1 MEQIELNV
9 KLRTI
14 KGKQVSNLRRAG
26 DVPAVLYSRHADPVV
41 LQANTRELLRVL
53 TRAGGS
59 RLVKL
64 NIDGAPESRMAL
76 VREVQREPIKG
87 TLWHVDFYGVS
98 MTEVIKV
105 EVPIR
110 YDGIS
115 PAVTRN
121 EGVLIHAM
129 DSIEIECL
137 PGDLIDVIAID
148 VSTLDKV
155 GDVIRVSELRVPAT
169 VKLLA
174 DVEATVARVS
184 HLAAEEVE
192 APAVTEAVVAEPE
205 VIKKGKAEEE
215 EAEAEAKAKE

>member
-9 KLRTI
+9 QPRTVV
-14 KGKQVSNLRRAG
+14 GKQVKALRRAG
-26 DVPAVLYSRHADPVV
+26 DVPAVLYSRRGEPVI
-41 LQANTRELLRVL
+41 LQANNRELLRVL

-64 NIDGAPESRMAL
+64 NIAGAKDAPMAL

-87 TLWHVDFYGVS
+87 TVLHVDFYGVS

-110 YDGIS
+110 YDGVS

-137 PGDLIDVIAID
+137 PGDLIDAD
-148 VSTLDKV
+148 RDRCEHAWT
-155 GDVIRVSELRVPAT
+155 RWAT
-169 VKLLA
+169 
-174 DVEATVARVS
+174 
-184 HLAAEEVE
+184 
-192 APAVTEAVVAEPE
+192 
-205 VIKKGKAEEE
+205 
-215 EAEAEAKAKE
+215 

>member
-1 MEQIELNV
+1 MEEIVLNV
-9 KLRTI
+9 QPRMVI
-14 KGKQVSNLRRAG
+14 GKQAKALRRAG
-26 DVPAVLYSRHADPVV
+26 DVPAVLYSRRGEPVI
-41 LQANTRELLRVL
+41 LQANNRELLRVL
-53 TRAGGS
+53 ARAGGS
-59 RLVKL
+59 RLIRL
-64 NIDGAPESRMAL
+64 NIAGAKEAPMAL

-87 TLWHVDFYGVS
+87 TLIHVDFFGVS

-105 EVPIR
+105 ELPIR

-137 PGDLIDVIAID
+137 PGDLIDSIAID
-148 VSTLDKV
+148 VSILDKV
-155 GDVIRVSELRVPAT
+155 GDVIRVSDLKVPAT

-184 HLAAEEVE
+184 HLAGEEVE
-192 APAVTEAVVAEPE
+192 VVAGATEAIVAEPE

-215 EAEAEAKAKE
+215 EAEE

>member
-9 KLRTI
+9 KPRTV
-14 KGKQVSNLRRAG
+14 KGKQVSALRRAG
-26 DVPAVLYSRHADPVV
+26 DVPAVLYSRRADPVV

-64 NIDGAPESRMAL
+64 NIEGTPESRMAL

-105 EVPIR
+105 VVPIR

-148 VSTLDKV
+148 VSALDKV
-155 GDVIRVSELRVPAT
+155 GDVIRVSDLKVPDT
-169 VKLLA
+169 VKLMI
-174 DVEATVARVS
+174 DSEATVARVS
-184 HLAAEEVE
+184 HLATEEVE
-192 APAVTEAVVAEPE
+192 AVAATTEAVATEPE
-205 VIKKGKAEEE
+205 VIKKGKIEEE
-215 EAEAEAKAKE
+215 EEE

>member
-1 MEQIELNV
+1 MEEIVLNV
-9 KLRTI
+9 QPRTVV
-14 KGKQVSNLRRAG
+14 GKQVKALRREG
-26 DVPAVLYSRHADPVV
+26 NVPAVLYSRRGEPVI
-41 LQANTRELLRVL
+41 LQANNRELLRVL
-53 TRAGGS
+53 ARAGGS

-64 NIDGAPESRMAL
+64 NIAGSKEAPMAL

-87 TLWHVDFYGVS
+87 TLWHVDFFGVS

-110 YDGIS
+110 YDGVS

-137 PGDLIDVIAID
+137 PGDLIDAIAID

-155 GDVIRVSELRVPAT
+155 GDVIRVSDLQVPAT

-174 DVEATVARVS
+174 DLEATVTRVS

-192 APAVTEAVVAEPE
+192 APAAAAEAVVAEPE

-215 EAEAEAKAKE
+215 EEEAKE

>member
-9 KLRTI
+9 QPRTVV
-14 KGKQVSNLRRAG
+14 GKQVKALRREG
-26 DVPAVLYSRHADPVV
+26 NVPAVLYSRRDEPVI
-41 LQANTRELLRVL
+41 LQANNRELMRVL
-53 TRAGGS
+53 ARAGGS

-64 NIDGAPESRMAL
+64 NIPGRKDAPVAL

-87 TLWHVDFYGVS
+87 TLLHVDFYGVS
-98 MTEVIKV
+98 MTEVITV
-105 EVPIR
+105 DVPIR
-110 YDGIS
+110 YEGVS

-137 PGDLIDVIAID
+137 PGDLIDAIAID

-155 GDVIRVSELRVPAT
+155 GDVIRVSDLKIPDT
-169 VKLLA
+169 IKLLA
-174 DVEATVARVS
+174 DLDATVTRVS
-184 HLAAEEVE
+184 YLTGEEVE
-192 APAVTEAVVAEPE
+192 APTTAEAVVVEPE

-215 EAEAEAKAKE
+215 GEEEAKE